1 MGKLLVEDKSVVVPG
16 EELAEGMD
24 YLPTEGTY
32 REGEKII
39 ACRLGLV
46 TVEGRLIK
54 LIPLSGKYL
63 PKRGDTII
71 GHVIDITLNGWRIEL
86 NSAYSALLSMKEATS
101 EFITRGADLT
111 RYFNFG
117 DYLVTKI
124 TNVTSQNL
132 VDVTMKGPGLRK
144 LGEGRII
151 TVMPNK
157 VPRIIGKQ
165 GSMVSMVKTATGCRI
180 IVGQNGV
187 VWIQGTPQSEMI
199 AVEAIRKIEREAHIA
214 GLTDRM
220 KEYLE
225 RLTNKKVDENAI
237 QEEK

>member
-1 MGKLLVEDKSVVVPG
+1 MGKLLIEDKSVVVPG

-39 ACRLGLV
+39 SSRLGLV

-86 NSAYSALLSMKEATS
+86 NSAYSALLTMKEATS

-187 VWIQGTPQSEMI
+187 VWIQGTPQSEII
-199 AVEAIRKIEREAHIA
+199 AVDAIRKIEREAHIA

-220 KEYLE
+220 KEFLE

>member
-1 MGKLLVEDKSVVVPG
+1 MGKLLIEDKSVVVPG

-39 ACRLGLV
+39 SSRLGLAS
-46 TVEGRLIK
+46 VEGRLIK

-101 EFITRGADLT
+101 EFISRGADLT
-111 RYFNFG
+111 RYFNFD

-165 GSMVSMVKTATGCRI
+165 GSMVSMIKTATGCRI

-199 AVEAIRKIEREAHIA
+199 AVDAIRKIEREAHIA

-220 KEYLE
+220 KEFLE
-225 RLTNKKVDENAI
+225 KLTNKKVDENAI